1 MRQCN
6 RCLNILQK
14 TKKENF
20 YNLNIKQVSDN
31 KLFWK
36 NIKPFYSGKEPTSS
50 KSTLVEGNGIT
61 SNEEKIANIVDDYF
75 INITRTLNLKK
86 HFNASNG
93 DPSEFSS
100 HISIEM
106 IHER

>member
-1 MRQCN
+1 M
-6 RCLNILQK
+6 
-14 TKKENF
+14 
-20 YNLNIKQVSDN
+20 NIKQVSDN

-36 NIKPFYSGKEPTSS
+36 NIKRFYSDKELTSS

-61 SNEEKIANIVDDYF
+61 SNEERIANIVDDYF
-75 INITRTLNLKK
+75 INVTSTLDLKK

-93 DPSEFSS
+93 DPSEFGS

-106 IHER
+106 IRERYSEIILILS